1 MPESLRGRLRIAPAS
16 IFAVLATAI
25 ALASL
30 LAALAPAAARAADE
44 SVRVWLTRTSGTSL
58 VSPMSQGASLRFGA
72 PSATSPVISVDA
84 AATFQTIDGL
94 GGTLTD
100 SAAWL
105 IHTSPRRSAI
115 MRDLFASSGAS
126 YSMLRLPMGA
136 SDASRSNYSYD
147 DTCCDLSDFSVA
159 HDTAYVIPILRQARS
174 LNPRLKVLA
183 APWSAP
189 GWMKF
194 GGTFTGNCDTYL
206 NYLRNDAY
214 SMYADYFARFVTAYS
229 VTHGVPIHAVS
240 MQNEPR
246 HCSST
251 YATMN
256 MEPADQSNFALSLR
270 SALNAA
276 GHGAVKIIAWDHNW
290 YEGGQPTGYPQ
301 AVLAHNNGQADAAIA
316 GAAYHCYDSPSD
328 GWWVQSAFHDAHPSK
343 EVHFTDCAGGAWA
356 TDAASNLVWALQNNL
371 IGPLRNWSRS
381 SLYWS
386 VALDPQSGPYVGGC
400 TNCRGMITVDNASG
414 TYTKNGEYYVWAHLA
429 KVVQPGAVRIGSPDL
444 GPGSIQTVA
453 FRNPDGSLAL
463 VALNASG
470 TSTTRFR
477 VAWAGQ
483 AFDYT
488 LPARSV
494 ASFKW
499 TPSTG

>member
-1 MPESLRGRLRIAPAS
+1 MPTLRKVGPALALASTIALLAPAS
-16 IFAVLATAI
+16 AQ
-25 ALASL
+25 
-30 LAALAPAAARAADE
+30 AANE
-44 SVRVWLTRTSGTSL
+44 TVRVWLTRTLGTSL
-58 VSPMSQGASLRFGA
+58 VSPMSQGSSLTFGA
-72 PSATSPVISVDA
+72 PSATTPAIPVDPG
-84 AATFQTIDGL
+84 ATFQAIDGF
-94 GGTLTD
+94 GGAMTD

-105 IHTSPRRSAI
+105 INASPRRNAI

-159 HDTAYVIPILRQARS
+159 HDAAYIIPIVRQARS

-183 APWSAP
+183 VPWSAP

-194 GGTFTGNCDTYL
+194 GGTFTGYCDTYL

-214 SMYADYFARFVTAYS
+214 ALYADYFARFVSAYS
-229 VTHGVPIHAVS
+229 GTHGVPIHAVS
-240 MQNEPR
+240 MQNEP
-246 HCSST
+246 HYCNST
-251 YATMN
+251 YATMS
-256 MEPADQSNFALSLR
+256 MEPGDQSNFALNLR
-270 SALNAA
+270 AALDNA

-290 YEGGQPTGYPQ
+290 YEAGQPTGYPQ
-301 AVLAHNNGQADAAIA
+301 AVLAHGNGQATAAVA

-328 GWWVQSAFHDAHPSK
+328 GYWVQTAFRNAYPAK
-343 EVHFTDCAGGAWA
+343 EVHFTDCSGGAWA
-356 TDAASNLVWALQNNL
+356 PDAASNLVWAMQNNL

-386 VALDPQSGPYVGGC
+386 VALDPQGGPYVGGC
-400 TNCRGMITVDNASG
+400 TNCRGMVTVNNANG
-414 TYTKNGEYYVWAHLA
+414 TYAKNGEYYVWAHLS

-444 GPGSIQTVA
+444 GAGGIQTVA

-463 VALNASG
+463 VALNSSG
-470 TSTTRFR
+470 SGSTRFR
-477 VAWAGQ
+477 VGWGAQ

-499 TPSTG
+499 TPGIT

>member
-1 MPESLRGRLRIAPAS
+1 MPEPCRVRLAISLAS
-16 IFAVLATAI
+16 IVVV
-25 ALASL
+25 
-30 LAALAPAAARAADE
+30 LAPATAQAANE
-44 SVRVWLTRTSGTSL
+44 SVRVWLTRTAGSSL
-58 VSPMSQGASLRFGA
+58 VSAMSEGSSLTFGT
-72 PSATSPVISVDA
+72 PSATSPVVAVDP
-84 AATFQTIDGL
+84 AATFQRIDGF
-94 GGTLTD
+94 GGALTD

-105 IHTSPRRSAI
+105 IHSSPRRSAI
-115 MRDLFASSGAS
+115 MRDLFAAKGAA
-126 YSMLRLPMGA
+126 YSMVRLPMGA
-136 SDASRSNYSYD
+136 SDTARGNYSYD
-147 DTCCDLSDFSVA
+147 DTCCDLRDFSVA
-159 HDTAYVIPILRQARS
+159 HDEAYVIPILRQARS

-183 APWSAP
+183 TPWSAP

-194 GGTFTGNCDTYL
+194 GGTFTGYCDTYL

-214 SMYADYFARFVTAYS
+214 QMYADYFARFVTAYS
-229 VTHGVPIHAVS
+229 RTHGVPIHAVS
-240 MQNEPR
+240 MQNEPH
-246 HCSST
+246 HCSSA

-256 MEPADQSNFALSLR
+256 MEPGDQANFAVELR
-270 SALNAA
+270 AALNAA

-301 AVLAHNNGQADAAIA
+301 AVLGHDNGRAYGAVD

-328 GWWVQSAFHDAHPSK
+328 GYWVQTAFRSAHPAK
-343 EVHFTDCAGGAWA
+343 EVHFTECTGGGWA
-356 TDAASNLVWALQNNL
+356 TDAAANLVWALQSNL
-371 IGPLRNWSRS
+371 IGPLRNWARS

-386 VALDPQSGPYVGGC
+386 VALDPRSGPNVGGC

-414 TYTKNGEYYVWAHLA
+414 TYTRNGEYYVWAHLA

-453 FRNPDGSLAL
+453 FRNPDRSLAL
-463 VALNASG
+463 VALNSSG
-470 TSTTRFR
+470 ASTTRFR

-499 TPSTG
+499 TPSSG